1 MTTKCFSRL
10 FMTAMLSFLMV
21 GFAFAG
27 GGQEAAAPTGVDLDA
42 EPEGTIEVWGW
53 NVAASSLQVTADLF
67 MEMYPNVEVVVSDIG
82 RTDVYDRVTVGLA
95 AGGEGLP
102 DVIQL
107 DERLPSFSYNFPGG
121 FMDLT
126 DLMEPYMDEIDPSK
140 VPVISHDGS
149 IIAAPWDSGP
159 VGVFYRRDLF
169 EAAGVNPED
178 IETWD
183 DYLAAGEAIMEET
196 GAHLFQVDM
205 ANDDGTFRILLNQVA
220 NFYFNEAGEIILHH
234 EPAVRAMEFL
244 ADANERG
251 LVLNT
256 PSWDAI
262 LTGTSNGDLATIPFG
277 VWYSGSIEDVAP
289 ELSGEWGVF
298 PLPAPEPGG
307 NRAAN
312 LGGSNLVIPANTSNP
327 TAAWRFAEFSVLTVE
342 GQMAIMEAYGIFP
355 SYLPALESDFF
366 SEPDPYFGG
375 QEVWQVFVE
384 QVPNIPPINYSSD
397 FSAAVQIV
405 TDAQAS
411 VLLGGADP
419 RTALQ
424 DAAEEIARQT
434 GRTMASE

>member
-1 MTTKCFSRL
+1 MATKLISR
-10 FMTAMLSFLMV
+10 ALMGAILLLAV
-21 GFAFAG
+21 TSMVFAAG
-27 GGQEAAAPTGVDLDA
+27 GGEAAASAGVDLDA

-67 MEMYPNVEVVVSDIG
+67 MERYPNVEVIVSDIG
-82 RTDVYDRVTVGLA
+82 RTDVYDRVTVGLS

-126 DLMEPYMDEIDPSK
+126 ELMEPYMDEIDPSK
-140 VPVISHDGS
+140 VPVISHEGS

-169 EAAGVNPED
+169 EQAGVSPDE
-178 IETWD
+178 IKTWD
-183 DYLAAGEAIMEET
+183 DYLDAGEAIMDAT

-205 ANDDGTFRILLNQVA
+205 ANDDGTFRILLNQVG
-220 NFYFNEAGEIILHH
+220 NFYFNEAGEIIVHH

-244 ADANERG
+244 AEAHARE

-262 LTGTSNGDLATIPFG
+262 LTGTANGDLATIPFG
-277 VWYSGSIEDVAP
+277 VWYSGSIKDVAP
-289 ELSGEWGVF
+289 DLDGEWGVF
-298 PLPAPEPGG
+298 PLPASEPGG

-312 LGGSNLVIPANTSNP
+312 LGGSNLVIPASTSNP

-355 SYLPALESDFF
+355 AYQPALETDFF
-366 SEPDPYFGG
+366 SEPDPYFSG
-375 QEVWQVFVE
+375 QKVWQVFVE
-384 QVPNIPPINYSSD
+384 QVPNIPPINYTSD
-397 FSAAVQIV
+397 FSAAEQVI

-434 GRTMASE
+434 GRTMAQE

>member
-1 MTTKCFSRL
+1 
-10 FMTAMLSFLMV
+10 MLAVFSFLLV
-21 GFAFAG
+21 GMAFAG
-27 GGQEAAAPTGVDLDA
+27 GDQEAAAPAGVDLDA

-67 MEMYPNVEVVVSDIG
+67 MEQYPDVEVIVSDIG
-82 RTDVYDRVTVGLA
+82 RTDVYDRVTVGLT

-126 DLMEPYMDEIDPSK
+126 DLMEPYMDQIDPSK
-140 VPVISHDGS
+140 VPVISHEDS

-169 EAAGVNPED
+169 EEAGVDPDD

-183 DYLAAGEAIMEET
+183 DYLAAGETIMDET

-220 NFYFNEAGEIILHH
+220 NFYFNDAGEIIVHH

-244 ADANERG
+244 AEANERG

-277 VWYSGSIEDVAP
+277 VWYSGSIKDVAP

-312 LGGSNLVIPANTSNP
+312 LGGSNLVIPATTSNP

-342 GQMAIMEAYGIFP
+342 GQMAIMEEYGIFP

-366 SEPDPYFGG
+366 AEPDPYFGD

-397 FSAAVQIV
+397 FSAAEQIV

-411 VLLGGADP
+411 VLLDGADP

-434 GRTMASE
+434 GRTLADE